1 MKWLRFS
8 QQKPRALL
16 ILNLRTISLKS
27 LLSLL
32 HVQNILGTQH
42 LVSMPCC
49 SCFVGRKS
57 HIRGALTTGLKW
69 QFVVVD
75 LDTDGDGAKY
85 WLSDPIGWRWKVK
98 WNKSD
103 QSETCSIEETS
114 DESDPALIAGIL
126 SSWVSIDRVEE
137 WSWWSFVVRFRRAFW
152 NSPMID
158 GLSPGLE
165 FELVK
170 VICQ

>member
-1 MKWLRFS
+1 M
-8 QQKPRALL
+8 
-16 ILNLRTISLKS
+16 
-27 LLSLL
+27 
-32 HVQNILGTQH
+32 
-42 LVSMPCC
+42 
-49 SCFVGRKS
+49 GRKS

-126 SSWVSIDRVEE
+126 SSWVSMLARVEE
-137 WSWWSFVVRFRRAFW
+137 
-152 NSPMID
+152 
-158 GLSPGLE
+158 
-165 FELVK
+165 
-170 VICQ
+170 